1 VNWKDL
7 QLAILGHVLP
17 AEGEVPEWIQLA
29 PEGAVRLEDEE
40 DLYITEEGAATL
52 IAAWKDL
59 GHKVVFDYEHQ
70 TLKDV
75 EAPAAGWF
83 EDLEWRGPGKEGGL
97 WAKIDWT
104 ERAARRI
111 EAKEYRYHSPVF
123 LHGKTDRVVRYLV
136 NAALTN
142 QPKMKDVRALAA
154 KMDVAALAA
163 KHIHLNQGEEDMKF
177 SEEAAKALGLDAT
190 AKEED
195 VLKALK
201 DLAASHKEK
210 DTELTALKAKVGDS
224 GKDVGLSPIVLKAL
238 GLADGA
244 SDEDAEKAIKALQAS
259 DKAAGSLGESVA
271 ALKAELA
278 KMKADD
284 LVSLALKDG
293 RLSPQERDAWGSELA
308 EANPK
313 QFEAIVLSRQPGS
326 AVPLEELSLK
336 ADPKATGSTIPD
348 DVQMSVNKQL
358 GISDETFKK
367 YGPKAKEG

>member
-1 VNWKDL
+1 
-7 QLAILGHVLP
+7 
-17 AEGEVPEWIQLA
+17 
-29 PEGAVRLEDEE
+29 
-40 DLYITEEGAATL
+40 
-52 IAAWKDL
+52 
-59 GHKVVFDYEHQ
+59 
-70 TLKDV
+70 
-75 EAPAAGWF
+75 
-83 EDLEWRGPGKEGGL
+83 
-97 WAKIDWT
+97 
-104 ERAARRI
+104 
-111 EAKEYRYHSPVF
+111 
-123 LHGKTDRVVRYLV
+123 
-136 NAALTN
+136 
-142 QPKMKDVRALAA
+142 MKDVRALAA

-224 GKDVGLSPIVLKAL
+224 GKDVGLSPIGLKAL